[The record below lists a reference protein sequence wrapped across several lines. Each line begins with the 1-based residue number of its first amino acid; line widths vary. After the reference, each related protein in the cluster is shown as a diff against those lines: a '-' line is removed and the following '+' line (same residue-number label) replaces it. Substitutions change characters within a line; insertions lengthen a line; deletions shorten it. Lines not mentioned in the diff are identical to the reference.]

1 MFVDLRLSM
10 FQTKPNAKS
19 RETEHHMKSYPELQL
34 YIGGS
39 WLKAV
44 DTMPVINPADG
55 SVIGALPMAG
65 RAALDDALQAAEEGF
80 RIWSRTSPRDRGDI
94 ILKACTIMRA
104 RIDEI
109 AYSITLEHGKPLAQA
124 RLEVIRGCEFFEWD
138 AAEGQRLYGRV
149 IPSAPGIRYVVYRQP
164 AGTVAA
170 FSPWNFPM
178 SQPSRKIA
186 GALASGCS
194 IIIKAAE
201 ETPAGALHI
210 AQAFH
215 DAGLPHG
222 VLNLVFGVPAEIS
235 SYLVRQDQ
243 VRLLA
248 FTGST
253 AVGRHL
259 TEMAATHMTPV
270 LMELGGHAPVIV
282 CDDADPVA
290 AGRLSAIRK
299 VRNSGQVCTSP
310 TRFFVHE
317 KLYTAY
323 CEAFVEQIKKTVVGN
338 GLEAGT
344 DMGPVANDR
353 RLQALQ
359 ELTDDAV
366 AKGARL
372 LAGGG
377 RRGNQGYFF
386 EPTVLADVPPEA
398 RVMSEEPFGPLAVIN
413 PVTNLDEGIE
423 MANAVPFG
431 LAAYAFTHR
440 AATVERLVDEVE
452 CGNLSINTL
461 EASVP
466 ETPFG
471 GVKYSG
477 YGREGGTE
485 GLDHYTVIK
494 NLSHA
499 MAF

>member
-1 MFVDLRLSM
+1 M
-10 FQTKPNAKS
+10 T
-19 RETEHHMKSYPELQL
+19 SYPELQL

-39 WLKAV
+39 WRKTG

-55 SVIGALPMAG
+55 SVIGALPIAR
-65 RAALDDALQAAEEGF
+65 RADLDDALQAADEGF
-80 RIWSRTSPRDRGDI
+80 RVWSRTSPRERGDI
-94 ILKACTIMRA
+94 ILKACAIMRA
-104 RIDEI
+104 RIDDI
-109 AYSITLEHGKPLAQA
+109 AHSITLEHGKPFAQA

-178 SQPSRKIA
+178 SQPARKIA

-215 DAGLPHG
+215 DAGLPRG
-222 VLNLVFGVPAEIS
+222 VLNLVFGEPAEIS
-235 SYLVRQDQ
+235 SYLIPQDQ
-243 VRLLA
+243 VRLVA

-282 CDDADPVA
+282 CDDVDPVA

-299 VRNSGQVCTSP
+299 VRNAGQVCTSP

-317 KLYTAY
+317 KLYAAY
-323 CEAFVEQIKKTVVGN
+323 TDAFVEQIRKTMVGD
-338 GLEAGT
+338 GLAPGT
-344 DMGPVANDR
+344 EMGPVANER
-353 RLQALQ
+353 RLTALQ
-359 ELTDDAV
+359 ELADDAV

-377 RRGNQGYFF
+377 RRGNQGFFF
-386 EPTVLADVPPEA
+386 EPTVLADVPSDA

-413 PVTNLDEGIE
+413 PIASLDEGIKR
-423 MANAVPFG
+423 ANSLPFG
-431 LAAYAFTHR
+431 LAAYAFTHS
-440 AATVERLVDEVE
+440 AANVDRLVDEIE
-452 CGNLSINTL
+452 CGNLSVNTL
-461 EASVP
+461 EASLP

-477 YGREGGTE
+477 YGREGGAE
-485 GLDHYTVIK
+485 GLDHYTIIK